1 MKLLNKSK
9 GTILAHDLKVA
20 DSFIRRFVGLMGRSQ
35 LPAGQGLLLTKCNSI
50 HMCFMQF
57 SLDIVFIDDSR
68 RVVHLIRSI
77 PPWRISGAIKNSKST
92 IELPVGAIEASMT
105 EMGDLLDFE

>member
-9 GTILAHDLKVA
+9 GTVIAHDLKVA
-20 DSFIRRFVGLMGRSQ
+20 NSFIRRFVGLMGRSQ

-68 RVVHLIRSI
+68 KVAHLIKGI
-77 PPWRISGAIKNSKST
+77 PPWRISGIVKNAKST
-92 IELPVGAIEASMT
+92 IELPVGTIEASMT
-105 EMGDLLDFE
+105 EIGDLLDFE